1 MLTER
6 VPSCNRLLIFV
17 SQNASEITFHRRREE
32 KNGEKK
38 CGSGWGRVK
47 GVVSF
52 PGFQRTEPFFYVAMP
67 PPPPPL
73 TCSSTTSAV
82 LTSMHKFC
90 FEVHYEFVRQ
100 RVIDFMLSGNRLM
113 KI

>member
-6 VPSCNRLLIFV
+6 VPSFNRLLIFV
-17 SQNASEITFHRRREE
+17 SQNASEITFHRRG
-32 KNGEKK
+32 KTAKK
-38 CGSGWGRVK
+38 SGIVGVGGGVK

-52 PGFQRTEPFFYVAMP
+52 RGFQHSEPFFYVIP
-67 PPPPPL
+67 PPQICP
-73 TCSSTTSAV
+73 STTPPI

-100 RVIDFMLSGNRLM
+100 RVIDFMLSGNRLI